1 MMMIPMTTAQ
11 DQVEVPSWELG
22 WETNM
27 DGTYELELSGEDDI
41 LDSVFRDFFPEKRVN
56 KKGLR
61 KDWNFLELAK
71 KGF

>member
-1 MMMIPMTTAQ
+1 M
-11 DQVEVPSWELG
+11 EK
-22 WETNM
+22 
-27 DGTYELELSGEDDI
+27 TYSPQSNDI

>member
-1 MMMIPMTTAQ
+1 MRAPLWHEHVRVHPAPMESGA
-11 DQVEVPSWELG
+11 DMEK
-22 WETNM
+22 
-27 DGTYELELSGEDDI
+27 TYSPQLEDI